1 MQWLTRV
8 LTLLAM
14 LALLDKNNRL
24 IDDRLVFG
32 HDDRLIT
39 YLIRQII
46 TSLARD
52 IQPAQ
57 STEKALLGENDA
69 A

>member
-1 MQWLTRV
+1 V

-57 STEKALLGENDA
+57 SMGKALLGENDA